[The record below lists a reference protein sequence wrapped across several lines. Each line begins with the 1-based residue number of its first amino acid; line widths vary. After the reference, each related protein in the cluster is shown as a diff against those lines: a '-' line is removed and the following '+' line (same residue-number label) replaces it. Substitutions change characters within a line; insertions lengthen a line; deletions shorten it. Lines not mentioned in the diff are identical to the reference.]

1 MGIGVGL
8 SALLV
13 LTDRACESLQA
24 VERANGLAPRFFFV
38 YGKIWFIKIER
49 EAVGSHCI
57 VRR

>member
-24 VERANGLAPRFFFV
+24 VERANGLAPRFFLFM
-38 YGKIWFIKIER
+38 GKFGLLK
-49 EAVGSHCI
+49 
-57 VRR
+57 